1 MKQLIDLATVFG
13 YISLLTVGGGMAA
26 FPELKQLT
34 VDTYH
39 WVTFPELMHY
49 YSLGQ
54 LAPGPNM
61 MMVASIGAQVAGLP
75 GAAVVLVAFILPTG
89 LLTFGIGRLWN
100 HLANWPWR
108 ASIQRGLGAVS
119 VGLVLAGGIVL
130 ARGALTDWM
139 MIALAAGVFALLML
153 TKINPAIPV
162 VASGL
167 VGLGVFWLG

>member
-130 ARGALTDWM
+130 ARGALTDLM

>member
-1 MKQLIDLATVFG
+1 MKQLLDLAAVFG

-26 FPELKQLT
+26 FPELKNLT
-34 VDTYH
+34 VDVHH

-89 LLTFGIGRLWN
+89 ILTFGIGRLWN
-100 HLANWPWR
+100 RLANWPWR
-108 ASIQRGLGAVS
+108 PSVQRGLGAVS

-130 ARGALTDWM
+130 ARGALTNTLTV
-139 MIALAAGVFALLML
+139 ALAVGVFALLML
-153 TKINPAIPV
+153 TRINPAIPV

-167 VGLGVFWLG
+167 VGIALYLI

>member
-1 MKQLIDLATVFG
+1 MKQLLDLAGAFG

-26 FPELKQLT
+26 FPELKHLA

-75 GAAVVLVAFILPTG
+75 GAAVVLMAFILPTG
-89 LLTFGIGRLWN
+89 LFTFGIGRLWN
-100 HLANWPWR
+100 HLDRWPWR
-108 ASIQRGLGAVS
+108 ASVQRGLGPVA
-119 VGLVLAGGIVL
+119 VGLVAAGAIVL
-130 ARGALTDWM
+130 ARGALTNTLTV
-139 MIALAAGVFALLML
+139 ALAVGVFALLML
-153 TKINPAIPV
+153 TRINPAIPI

-167 VGLGVFWLG
+167 IGVALYLI